1 MLPNFFDGS
10 FEDHAEVGDRIR
22 AWDFERREGVEDRF
36 VEGRVIA
43 KGIVPILCDEEGLPY
58 GGGFCG
64 FTIMCEF
71 DSLRAIDED
80 YCRVGHEVYVPYDN
94 FCDFDYRV
102 EKL

>member
-1 MLPNFFDGS
+1 MLNHRFDGS
-10 FEDHAEVGDRIR
+10 FENHAEIGDRIR
-22 AWDFERREGVEDRF
+22 AWDFERREGVEDRY
-36 VEGRVIA
+36 VEGIIVA

-64 FTIMCEF
+64 FTIVVDY
-71 DSLRAIDED
+71 DSVDWGTPEN
-80 YCRVGHEVYVPYDN
+80 RVGLEVYVPYDN